1 MATFLELAPAI
12 RAGVTYPG
20 GAFKSERHFLDF
32 LIDGNSLWKQL
43 KKPDMVSILC
53 SEYAAKSLD
62 ESVKAVNRLL
72 LLEEADHPNDRR
84 TLFICSECGDLG
96 CGAITS
102 LILREGGAIIWKDF
116 GVQNNYDD
124 NIALTAYQ
132 GVGPFIFDAAAYERV
147 ITQARAMLPAL

>member
-1 MATFLELAPAI
+1 MAARLELAPAI

-20 GAFKSERHFLDF
+20 GTFKSERHFLDY
-32 LIDGNSLWKQL
+32 LIDSHSLWEQL
-43 KKPDMVSILC
+43 KKPDMVSVLC
-53 SEYAAKSLD
+53 YEYAAKSHD

-72 LLEEADHPNDRR
+72 LLEKADHPNDRR

-102 LILREGGAIIWKDF
+102 LILREGSAFIWKDF

-124 NIALTAYQ
+124 NIALTVYE
-132 GVGPFIFDAAAYERV
+132 GVGPFIFDAATYQHV
-147 ITQARAMLPAL
+147 ITQARDKLPAL